1 MRTRRKATRRSQLL
15 GGDWGGAGGGDSGG
29 DWGPVKVHRERREE
43 GAGEFQRHTFF
54 YEVLATC
61 QHAKGRR
68 SVECGEGVKIP

>member
-1 MRTRRKATRRSQLL
+1 VGTGVVLA
-15 GGDWGGAGGGDSGG
+15 AGIMVGTGL
-29 DWGPVKVHRERREE
+29 VKVHRERREE
-43 GAGEFQRHTFF
+43 GAREFQRHTFF